1 MAAKQKKRENRSQTT
16 KIDFDP
22 ISIESRTA
30 ETAVL
35 MLRSTEEPV
44 VLQES
49 DTKMQE
55 FCAGILAELTR
66 EHYAC
71 VKMMQSP
78 VVGLLLTRIT
88 SVDPDIQKNSLQ
100 IISNILQDPVC
111 AESFSQSEDFEFRPI
126 LALLLSEY
134 PVIQHLVM
142 QVIFTVAC
150 RRQEEF
156 CKAGGVENLVDV
168 LEVLEWK
175 DVHHMILAV
184 LNKCSEADQ
193 FVRYLCSSGSV
204 NRLCSYMAEIL
215 DPELSGA
222 ALAVVVKISRLQE
235 GCEILHEVR
244 MEEQLCALL
253 REEEHAGFQGAAC
266 QGLRLM
272 AVYKECRDVIVEEN
286 PVRDIVSII
295 KNEAQP
301 METRLIASQALS
313 ELLKLDKRFCQAVL
327 ERKRQECLECLLQ
340 LPLGKIP
347 LEMAVSLVTSL
358 KHMSSHESIRAK
370 MLESSL
376 VESLLCCF
384 QDCGVGCMQLK
395 VQSCYA
401 LANIICEEAV
411 KDRFLAQGGVAHIVQ
426 CLQSSSLVLLQ
437 AAATLVQAAAGD
449 HKLAK
454 AMMYAGALERMLKA
468 EHLRTRFKCPVWET
482 AIEAL
487 FKSNLSMKFAYIGR
501 LEQNDI
507 TDDGFYIMRRV
518 ERPFPILEQLLI
530 NRVSPIRPIYVVNFK
545 AVASE
550 PPATVAPSSSSFT
563 GKKSRSNKKR
573 ENASAE
579 HSSFHSMQLD
589 DYEAL
594 LATAYGRCVPD
605 PYLPCY
611 LEQLQTKLDQADLFA
626 QCGQA
631 ETKTLQTMIC
641 VLANFVCEQMCGPDS
656 MGKWH
661 DHVQELHLNELKLD
675 LGTNVIPLGY
685 VRVGQHLERAMLFK
699 VLADCVGL
707 PCALVR
713 GEGQHAWIEVAVP
726 ETDSEEEAQV
736 SSLAPAKSDSFCTTP
751 SGHMLHTMGTQTC
764 PQPEPEP
771 EPEPEF
777 IVQPHKSLNIPNRMI
792 RPNAIV
798 DLMDMIGKL
807 YPIGSYNALKYC
819 GKLQ

>member
-44 VLQES
+44 VLQAVSSLDRYATKSPENVEHLHELSVVENLLPLVKSEDICIRRFSTKLLAEMCSIQAVRMSLTADDSVVPFFIEMLSTES

-454 AMMYAGALERMLKA
+454 AMMYAGALE
-468 EHLRTRFKCPVWET
+468 
-482 AIEAL
+482 
-487 FKSNLSMKFAYIGR
+487 S
-501 LEQNDI
+501 
-507 TDDGFYIMRRV
+507 
-518 ERPFPILEQLLI
+518 
-530 NRVSPIRPIYVVNFK
+530 
-545 AVASE
+545 
-550 PPATVAPSSSSFT
+550 
-563 GKKSRSNKKR
+563 
-573 ENASAE
+573 
-579 HSSFHSMQLD
+579 
-589 DYEAL
+589 
-594 LATAYGRCVPD
+594 
-605 PYLPCY
+605 
-611 LEQLQTKLDQADLFA
+611 A